1 MGFGSGSLL
10 TERSICAEVG
20 LVSEEELAPSR
31 ILQAAEELFSAR
43 GYAGVSVRDVAERAG
58 VKKASV
64 FYHFGSKPELFEKV
78 LEGYYQL
85 HANVLD
91 EAVRVAGTPRERM
104 HRLLDAYLDFI
115 EDNQRWV
122 RLVQIEI
129 ASDGDALPRIRHGLR
144 ALYERVAEIFGQLV
158 PESGPL
164 AARQFFV
171 SFSGIVNTYHLYAP
185 VLGEMWDGDVGSSRA
200 RRERRE
206 HVHWVAD
213 AMFDRLSASS

>member
-1 MGFGSGSLL
+1 MND
-10 TERSICAEVG
+10 
-20 LVSEEELAPSR
+20 EELAPSR
-31 ILQAAEELFSAR
+31 ILQAAEELFSSR

-78 LEGYYQL
+78 LEGYYEL
-85 HANVLD
+85 HAKVLD
-91 EAVRVAGTPRERM
+91 EAVRSAGSPRDRM

-115 EDNQRWV
+115 EDNHRWV

-129 ASDGDALPRIRHGLR
+129 AAGGEALPHIRQGLR
-144 ALYERVAEIFGQLV
+144 ALYDRVADIFGGLV
-158 PESGPL
+158 PASGPL

-171 SFSGIVNTYHLYAP
+171 TFSGIVNTYYLYTP
-185 VLGEMWDGDVGSSRA
+185 VLGEMWEEDVSSARA

-206 HVHWVAD
+206 HVHWLAD
-213 AMFDRLSASS
+213 AMFDRLAHQAPARPGDPPV